1 MPNMPHETR
10 VRVRYSETDRMG
22 YVYYANYLVYF
33 EIGRT
38 EQLREIGIRYRDLE
52 DRGYALVVIEADLKY
67 ASPGRY
73 DEELTIT
80 TRLLNTTRVRLT
92 HEYEIRGDDDR
103 LVCTGHTVLACL
115 GPDGRPARLPEDLS
129 ALVVG
134 SQP

>member
-1 MPNMPHETR
+1 MPGAPHETR
-10 VRVRYSETDRMG
+10 IRVRYSETDRMG

-52 DRGYALVVIEADLKY
+52 DRGYALVVVEAQLRY

-80 TRLLNTTRVRLT
+80 TRLADTTRVRLT
-92 HEYEIRGDDDR
+92 YEYEVYGDDGR
-103 LVCTGHTVLACL
+103 PVCSGHTVLACL
-115 GPDGRPARLPEDLS
+115 GPDGRPSRLPDDLA
-129 ALVVG
+129 ALVAD
-134 SQP
+134 